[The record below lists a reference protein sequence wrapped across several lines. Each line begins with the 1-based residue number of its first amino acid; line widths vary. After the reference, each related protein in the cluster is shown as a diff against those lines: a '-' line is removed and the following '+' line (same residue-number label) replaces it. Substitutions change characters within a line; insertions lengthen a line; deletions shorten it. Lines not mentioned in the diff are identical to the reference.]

1 MTPLSVRGR
10 WRCIFLDIGER
21 SVPPTGVWPMPMLS
35 VVSLAVESPS
45 PPQTEQ
51 KEVINSGKPDFT
63 AQGLSLSYGNA
74 LCLPWVF
81 LTVPMATWPL

>member
-35 VVSLAVESPS
+35 VVNLAVESPS
-45 PPQTEQ
+45 PPQMEQ

-63 AQGLSLSYGNA
+63 AQELSLSYGNA